1 MEFVTP
7 DKANTTVGLNNALHG
22 ESAPAEP
29 ASGRLRK
36 EESPAERVLSKP
48 KRLGASQ
55 PCVLGDEQGLQK
67 GCWGS
72 IQPHSHHNPSS
83 YLCSNTPGHF
93 CDGDAFCLHCQVY
106 CRHKPGLKQPRHCQE
121 ALGMPGEGAEKADVG
136 GSRRDGSSHLSHLS
150 PCHRVTQVLR
160 VGVGSQGSW
169 KN

>member
-36 EESPAERVLSKP
+36 EESPTERVLGKLKEP
-48 KRLGASQ
+48 EATQ

-72 IQPHSHHNPSS
+72 IQPHSLHNPSS
-83 YLCSNTPGHF
+83 SLCSDTPGHF
-93 CDGDAFCLHCQVY
+93 CVGDAFCLHFQVY
-106 CRHKPGLKQPRHCQE
+106 YRHKPGLKHCQE
-121 ALGMPGEGAEKADVG
+121 ALGMPREGAEKADIG

-150 PCHRVTQVLR
+150 PCHRVTQMLR
-160 VGVGSQGSW
+160 IGVGSQGSW
-169 KN
+169 TN